1 MKSVANAYI
10 NKRECSIQECLHHIL
25 PRQWLRKTFPGVIFA
40 KSNIPEKRFRLCL
53 SEYEVSELPEV
64 SKKIFKQNMADR
76 YIDRSNLT
84 SSSGKFAVLD
94 AFCLAEFSRYYYL
107 PSKI

>member
-1 MKSVANAYI
+1 MKSVANTYI

-53 SEYEVSELPEV
+53 AKHEIYELPED
-64 SKKIFKQNMADR
+64 SKKVFKQNMVDQLL
-76 YIDRSNLT
+76 SNEKMKCRKT
-84 SSSGKFAVLD
+84 RFTVL
-94 AFCLAEFSRYYYL
+94 C
-107 PSKI
+107 P

>member
-1 MKSVANAYI
+1 MKSVANTYI

-53 SEYEVSELPEV
+53 SEHEVSELPEV